1 MRKKELVP
9 LTSYD
14 QEPEGMTEE
23 EAREFWDTHA
33 ITEEYL
39 ASAPPVSE
47 DDFPSIRPPRK
58 WRSFHVRSEVFDK
71 LRRLA
76 RQRGIQVND
85 LIDSLATQALAA
97 EEAAEEASLKATAT

>member
-23 EAREFWDTHA
+23 EARELWDMHA

-47 DDFPSIRPPRK
+47 EDFPPIRPPRK
-58 WRSFHVRSEVFDK
+58 WRSLHVRSEVLGK

-76 RQRGIQVND
+76 RQRGIPVNG

-97 EEAAEEASLKATAT
+97 EEAAEEASVKATAT